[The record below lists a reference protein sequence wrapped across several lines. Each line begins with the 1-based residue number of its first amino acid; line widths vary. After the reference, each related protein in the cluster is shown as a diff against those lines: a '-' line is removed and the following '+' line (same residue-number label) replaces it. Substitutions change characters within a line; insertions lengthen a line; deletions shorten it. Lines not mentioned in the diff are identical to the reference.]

1 MKVVAIAR
9 LTIAEAVHRRLV
21 LTGTVVALGVVGL
34 FVAAFWFLASGTS
47 GPGGPLSSLAF
58 TVLTIVGLAMVSVL
72 TGAMAVVLAAGAISN
87 DMDSGVL
94 HAVLARPLSRA
105 QYVWGRWAGLAA
117 LVAGFVTVMA
127 SALLTAS
134 WAFAGSVALD
144 PVATVALLV
153 LQATVLL
160 SLALLGSTLLP
171 TMATT
176 VAVLGLFGLAWL
188 GGIVGTI
195 GRSIGNDGVVA
206 ATTAVSLAM
215 PSDTVWRAA
224 SYFAQS
230 SALLSAGEVPGIPFA
245 SAAPPP
251 TALLTW
257 AVVYPLVTVGLAV
270 LVFSRR
276 DL

>member
-9 LTIAEAVHRRLV
+9 LTIAEAVQRRLV
-21 LTGTVVALGVVGL
+21 LTGAVVALGVVGL
-34 FVAAFWFLASGTS
+34 FVAAFWFLAARTS
-47 GPGGPLSSLAF
+47 GPAEPLSALAS
-58 TVLTIVGLAMVSVL
+58 TVLTIVGLAVVSVL
-72 TGAMAVVLAAGAISN
+72 TGAMAVVLGAGAISE

-117 LVAGFVTVMA
+117 LVAGSVTVMA
-127 SALLTAS
+127 SALLAAS

-176 VAVLGLFGLAWL
+176 VAVLTLFALAWL

-206 ATTAVSLAM
+206 AATAVSLAV

-230 SALLSAGEVPGIPFA
+230 SALLSAGAVPGVPFA

-251 TALLTW
+251 AALLTW
-257 AVVYPLVTVGLAV
+257 AAAYPLVTVGLAV